1 MLRGL
6 VFLLFAQADHDQYH
20 NCNHIGQH
28 LDQIGH
34 VAGNGNAKQA
44 GQELIQ
50 PVQHAKQVSAPN
62 GVQRLPGGKDDQ
74 RYQPKASIWPVVA
87 QMPWL

>member
-1 MLRGL
+1 MSNFLRILQKYFLPLLAEVGKAQMLRGL
-6 VFLLFAQADHDQYH
+6 VFLLFAQADHNQYH
-20 NCNHIGQH
+20 DGNHIGQH

-50 PVQHAKQVSAPN
+50 QYSTPN
-62 GVQRLPGGKDDQ
+62 R
-74 RYQPKASIWPVVA
+74 
-87 QMPWL
+87 